1 MRRRGCQV
9 EFSAMA
15 TLTASQ
21 FSETDLT
28 SLSTAIRPLIS
39 AGEMPRVRGL
49 ATLQKK
55 QWEHHNIFPSIFF
68 RKAPINSF
76 LVWLEESRVSLK
88 FFCSSSFTLV
98 DMLLYA

>member
-28 SLSTAIRPLIS
+28 NLSTAISPLIS

-49 ATLQKK
+49 ATLKK
-55 QWEHHNIFPSIFF
+55 QWEHHKMFPRNFF
-68 RKAPINSF
+68 QAPINRF
-76 LVWLEESRVSLK
+76 LVRLEESRVSL
-88 FFCSSSFTLV
+88 
-98 DMLLYA
+98 